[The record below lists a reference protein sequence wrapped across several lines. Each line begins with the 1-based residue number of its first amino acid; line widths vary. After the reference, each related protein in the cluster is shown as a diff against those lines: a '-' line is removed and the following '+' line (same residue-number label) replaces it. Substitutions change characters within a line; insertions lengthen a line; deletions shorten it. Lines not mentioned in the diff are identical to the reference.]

1 MLKNYSICL
10 KKEQLKYIIKLLFVV
25 IGELMQKCKILIAES
40 TVEKESVVSNYF
52 KNYEGV
58 SLVGTYNNVLS
69 LLNVLKVT
77 EVDVLIID
85 LFMPNFDGLNFLET
99 LYTSTGEFKKPKR
112 TIVMTN
118 FISGY
123 INNRLTS
130 LGIDY
135 LLMKPIKLENLNT
148 LIQEMSKDHAYIENL
163 NSEEFDP
170 DVDAEISEVLHEVG
184 VPAHIK
190 GYLYLREAIMMTY
203 ENVEVLGAVTKI
215 LYPEIALRYCTTA
228 SRVERAIRHAIEI
241 AWVRGNVDAI
251 SDIFSYTISYNK
263 SKPTNSEFIAMIA
276 DRLRVQHKKM
286 KKTRNIA

>member
-1 MLKNYSICL
+1 
-10 KKEQLKYIIKLLFVV
+10 
-25 IGELMQKCKILIAES
+25 MQKCKILIAES
-40 TVEKESVVSNYF
+40 TADKESVISNYL

-58 SLVGTYNNVLS
+58 TLVGTYNNVLS
-69 LLNVLKVT
+69 LLNVMKVT
-77 EVDVLIID
+77 EIDVLIVD

-99 LYTSTGEFKKPKR
+99 LFMGNSEFKKPKR
-112 TIVMTN
+112 VIVVTN

-135 LLMKPIKLENLNT
+135 LLMKPVNLDNLSS
-148 LIQEMSKDHAYIENL
+148 LIQEMFRENSL
-163 NSEEFDP
+163 SENFVSDDLDP
-170 DVDAEISEVLHEVG
+170 DIDAEISEMLHEVG

-190 GYLYLREAIMMTY
+190 GYLYLREAIIMTY
-203 ENVEVLGAVTKI
+203 ENVEVLSAVTKI
-215 LYPEIALRYCTTA
+215 LYPEIALRYNSTS

-276 DRLRVQHKKM
+276 DRLRVQHRKM
-286 KKTRNIA
+286 KRTRNIA